1 MRISDWSS
9 DVCSSD
15 LSDDGIRRAIISH
28 WAIGGPVAL
37 MRRSALDTVDR
48 WSEGLRIEDWDLF
61 LRLAARDALGFIDVG
76 VCARSAERRVGK
88 ECVSTCRS
96 RWSPDH

>member
-1 MRISDWSS
+1 MTAACAVLHGANKNLYR
-9 DVCSSD
+9 
-15 LSDDGIRRAIISH
+15 SDDGIRRAIISQ

-61 LRLAARDALGFIDVG
+61 LRLAAR
-76 VCARSAERRVGK
+76 
-88 ECVSTCRS
+88 
-96 RWSPDH
+96 